1 MLIYV
6 SILFLIFSSSLFSLD
21 RKVRALNK
29 LLFVFISIFL
39 VLLAGLR
46 YEIGVDYD
54 TYRTHYD
61 YIPDVLHYYR
71 YDASMEAGYEF
82 VTSVFKFLNAPF
94 YWITLF
100 VASITFILLYR
111 LSFRYSEYPIMTL
124 LMFFSSMYWG
134 QVMGQMRQPLA
145 ILLLYQFVFLIIKNK
160 KVFFL
165 SLLFWLQFCFINLY
179 F

>member
-1 MLIYV
+1 M
-6 SILFLIFSSSLFSLD
+6 IFSSDSLLYNEVSSSLFSLD

-82 VTSVFKFLNAPF
+82 VTSVFKFHHQLNNLVF
-94 YWITLF
+94 S
-100 VASITFILLYR
+100 VMSR
-111 LSFRYSEYPIMTL
+111 RRCVRSF
-124 LMFFSSMYWG
+124 
-134 QVMGQMRQPLA
+134 
-145 ILLLYQFVFLIIKNK
+145 
-160 KVFFL
+160 
-165 SLLFWLQFCFINLY
+165 
-179 F
+179 